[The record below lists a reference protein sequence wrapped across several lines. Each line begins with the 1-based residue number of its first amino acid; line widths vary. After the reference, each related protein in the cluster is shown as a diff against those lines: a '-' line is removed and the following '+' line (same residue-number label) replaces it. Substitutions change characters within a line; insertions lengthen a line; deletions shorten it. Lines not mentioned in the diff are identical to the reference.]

1 VSSAHRGAPRT
12 RVVPARVLALSVA
25 LSLVSSVAIMH
36 AQKAALQ
43 WGPAPASLPPGARM
57 AIVSGNP
64 GKTGPFTLRLSLP
77 SGFEVPPHFHPVDE
91 HQTLISG
98 RIGHGMGDTVDV
110 KSVKWLRPGQSITL
124 PANAHHYV
132 RTRGRTLVEVSAVGP
147 FVVTYVN
154 RRDDPSER
162 GSLR

>member
-1 VSSAHRGAPRT
+1 MIPAHHGSRT
-12 RVVPARVLALSVA
+12 RAVAARVLALSVVAA
-25 LSLVSSVAIMH
+25 LASSAATVH
-36 AQKAALQ
+36 AQKAALR

-64 GKTGPFTLRLSLP
+64 GKPGPFTIRLSLP

-98 RIGHGMGDTVDV
+98 RIGHGMGDAVDLE
-110 KSVKWLRPGQSITL
+110 SVKWLRPGQSVTL
-124 PANAHHYV
+124 PANVQHYV

-154 RRDDPSER
+154 RRDDPRER
-162 GSLR
+162 GKR

>member
-1 VSSAHRGAPRT
+1 M
-12 RVVPARVLALSVA
+12 RVLALCIA
-25 LSLVSSVAIMH
+25 TSLASSAAAAH
-36 AQKAALQ
+36 AQKSELR

-57 AIVSGNP
+57 AIVSGDP
-64 GKTGPFTLRLSLP
+64 GKPGPFTIRLSLP

-98 RIGHGMGDTVDV
+98 RIGHGMGDTPDI

-124 PANAHHYV
+124 PANSHHYV

-147 FVVTYVN
+147 FVVTYVSS
-154 RRDDPSER
+154 RDDPRAR
-162 GSLR
+162 GKK

>member
-1 VSSAHRGAPRT
+1 MSLAQRGAGT
-12 RVVPARVLALSVA
+12 RALPARVLALC
-25 LSLVSSVAIMH
+25 
-36 AQKAALQ
+36 
-43 WGPAPASLPPGARM
+43 
-57 AIVSGNP
+57 IVSGDP
-64 GKTGPFTLRLSLP
+64 GKPGPFTIRLRLP

-98 RIGHGMGDTVDV
+98 RIGHGMGDTVDI
-110 KSVKWLRPGQSITL
+110 KSVKWLRPGQRITL

-154 RRDDPSER
+154 RGDDPR
-162 GSLR
+162 MGRK

>member
-1 VSSAHRGAPRT
+1 M
-12 RVVPARVLALSVA
+12 ARVLALSVA
-25 LSLVSSVAIMH
+25 AALASSAATVH
-36 AQKAALQ
+36 AQKAALE

-64 GKTGPFTLRLSLP
+64 GKPGPFTIRLSLP

-98 RIGHGMGDTVDV
+98 RIGHGMGDTVDLE
-110 KSVKWLRPGQSITL
+110 SVKWLRPGQSITL

-147 FVVTYVN
+147 FVVTYV
-154 RRDDPSER
+154 RPRDDPRRR
-162 GSLR
+162 GSRW

>member
-1 VSSAHRGAPRT
+1 MSPANRWSST
-12 RVVPARVLALSVA
+12 RAVPARVLALCIAAA
-25 LSLVSSVAIMH
+25 LASGAATVH
-36 AQKAALQ
+36 AQKAPLV

-64 GKTGPFTLRLSLP
+64 AKPGPFTIRLRLP

-98 RIGHGMGDTVDV
+98 RIGHGMGDSVDV
-110 KSVKWLRPGQSITL
+110 KAVKWLRPGQSITL

-132 RTRGRTLVEVSAVGP
+132 RTKGRTLVEVSAVGP
-147 FVVTYVN
+147 FTVTYVN
-154 RRDDPSER
+154 ERDDPR
-162 GSLR
+162 KK

>member
-1 VSSAHRGAPRT
+1 MGSRSA
-12 RVVPARVLALSVA
+12 VA
-25 LSLVSSVAIMH
+25 S
-36 AQKAALQ
+36 
-43 WGPAPASLPPGARM
+43 PGRAHGDRERRSRQ
-57 AIVSGNP
+57 A
-64 GKTGPFTLRLSLP
+64 GPFTIRLSLP

-132 RTRGRTLVEVSAVGP
+132 RTRGRTLVEVSAVG
-147 FVVTYVN
+147 
-154 RRDDPSER
+154 RSW
-162 GSLR
+162 